1 MPGGMEN
8 EEAVATGITGL
19 SLSYEEFLTSAQGQ
33 KKPLIISVCAESPLP
48 AISPAD
54 AYSLLCHGKGV
65 LLESLEGSE
74 KIATYSY
81 VGITPRLMVT
91 IGDEMECKGDERY
104 LPITGVPDG
113 NNAVDQIK
121 SVMQKFNFVSQK
133 QSLRVPRFS
142 GGMAGY
148 FSYDIISSLYPHV
161 EIKGRGESST
171 PLAEFMLISDYLV
184 FDHSA
189 KKLYIFCN
197 PLLTE
202 DSDPA
207 IEYEKSIRRISAIRE
222 ALTEAE
228 AGEAAE
234 ESVVKRERSLH
245 SPEKLQCRSNIS
257 KDEFEMAVEQV
268 SEYIHAG
275 EILQAVISQR
285 MECEVHADPLDIY
298 RVLREANPSP
308 YMYYLDFGERKV
320 VGSSPEMLVRVENEV
335 ASTVPIAGTRPRGRN
350 STEDTELAEELLK
363 DEKECA
369 EHLMLVDLARNDLGS
384 VCEYGTVT
392 LSDFMEIE
400 KFSHVQHIV
409 STVQGE
415 LRADLDCYETLKACF
430 PAGTVSGAPKI
441 RAMQIIDDLERSR
454 RGIYAGAVGWI
465 GFNRNLEFAIAIRTI
480 LLERKKAYLQVGAG
494 IVADSVPEREW
505 EETLNKAAGM
515 LKAIEIAEGIL

>member
-8 EEAVATGITGL
+8 KQAVATGIAGL
-19 SLSYEEFLTSAQGQ
+19 SLSYEEFLTSARGQ

-54 AYSLLCHGKGV
+54 AYSVLCHGKGV

-91 IGDEMECKGDERY
+91 IGDEVECKGDERY

-113 NNAVDQIK
+113 DNAVDQIK

-161 EIKGRGESST
+161 EIKGRGESNT

-189 KKLYIFCN
+189 KKLYIFSN

-202 DSDPA
+202 DCDPR
-207 IEYEKSIRRISAIRE
+207 IEYEKSVRRISAIRE

-228 AGEAAE
+228 TAE
-234 ESVVKRERSLH
+234 GSVVNREQSLH
-245 SPEKLQCRSNIS
+245 SPQKLQCRSNIL
-257 KDEFEMAVEQV
+257 KDEFEEAVRQV
-268 SEYIHAG
+268 REYIHAG
-275 EILQAVISQR
+275 DILQAVISQR
-285 MECEVHADPLDIY
+285 MECDVSADPLDIY
-298 RVLREANPSP
+298 RVLRETNPSP
-308 YMYYLDFGERKV
+308 YMYFLDFGEHKV

-335 ASTVPIAGTRPRGRN
+335 ATTVPIAGTRPRGRN
-350 STEDTELAEELLK
+350 STEDAELAEELLK

-384 VCEYGTVT
+384 VCEYGTVS
-392 LSDFMEIE
+392 LSNFMEIE

-415 LRADLDCYETLKACF
+415 LRDDLDCYETLKACF

-441 RAMQIIDDLERSR
+441 RAMQIIDELERSK

-480 LLERKKAYLQVGAG
+480 LLQRKKAYLQVGAG